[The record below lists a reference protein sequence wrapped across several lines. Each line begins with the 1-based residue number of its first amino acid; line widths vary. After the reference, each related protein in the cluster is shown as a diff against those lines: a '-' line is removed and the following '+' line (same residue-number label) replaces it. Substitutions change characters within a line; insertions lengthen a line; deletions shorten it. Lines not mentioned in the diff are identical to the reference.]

1 MAESNIQQELL
12 RLFQQQQQQPNI
24 ELNSGLLAE
33 GQQGLS
39 DVFSNPDQAQ
49 VNALVGGLAGL
60 ANPRGRDPALMA
72 VAQGAQAFQNTRMQD
87 YERRVQGEKLRQENL
102 KNQLQGALGIAKY
115 GQEEQ
120 KLSENIRQ
128 FGLTEKRANDRL
140 AFDKSKTDKTG
151 SVQLPDG
158 RTVRGF
164 VRQGRLFSFDEN
176 GKTVDISG
184 KGASFVPD
192 STQNISNS
200 VSMGDKSN
208 EAFFKADI
216 ERRSELRTKASSGRE
231 KVSLAGRIRD
241 FAPLVQSGIGAETI
255 GDVKSVFRTGLSLAG
270 LEGLAN
276 KVDTLNEETLRGF
289 AGKAIMP
296 YIEAQGK
303 SFSDADR
310 KATAK
315 IIPGLSNSPEG
326 NVQLANLMEA
336 SGLVEQEEFNFFEE
350 KLDRVRRG
358 DAQSTTGTDRAFSQ
372 YIQDVSRLK
381 RDGNVLTTVNDGR
394 DLWKYWLD
402 GRPSAFVLQNG
413 KTPSISDL
421 KQVAED
427 SGQTLRELLGE
438 LDSSGLIVGTK

>member
-12 RLFQQQQQQPNI
+12 RLFQQHQQQPNI
-24 ELNSGLLAE
+24 ELNTGLLAE
-33 GQQGLS
+33 DQQGLS
-39 DVFSNPDQAQ
+39 DVFTNPDQAQ

-102 KNQLQGALGIAKY
+102 KNQLQGALGIANF
-115 GQEEQ
+115 GTAQDRIAEDQ
-120 KLSENIRQ
+120 RQ
-128 FGLTEKRANDRL
+128 FGLTEQRANNRL
-140 AFDKSKTDKTG
+140 AFDQSKTDKTG
-151 SVQLPDG
+151 SVQIPG
-158 RTVRGF
+158 RGTRRGF
-164 VRQGRLFSFDEN
+164 IRQGRLFSFDEQGN
-176 GKTVDISG
+176 PVDLSG
-184 KGASFVPD
+184 QGAQFSPD
-192 STQNISNS
+192 TTQSINVNT
-200 VSMGDKSN
+200 GDKSN

-216 ERRSELRTKASSGRE
+216 ERRSELRAKAAAGRE

-241 FAPLVQSGIGAETI
+241 FAPLVQSGVGAETI

-270 LEGLAN
+270 LDGLAN
-276 KVDTLNEETLRGF
+276 KVDTLNEETLQSF

-350 KLDRVRRG
+350 KLDRVRRD
-358 DAQSTTGTDRAFSQ
+358 DAQTTTGTDRAFSQ
-372 YIQDVSRLK
+372 YIQDVPRLK
-381 RDGNVLTTVNDGR
+381 REGNVLTTVNDGR

-413 KTPSISDL
+413 KTPSLSDL

-427 SGQTLRELLGE
+427 SGQSLRELLGE